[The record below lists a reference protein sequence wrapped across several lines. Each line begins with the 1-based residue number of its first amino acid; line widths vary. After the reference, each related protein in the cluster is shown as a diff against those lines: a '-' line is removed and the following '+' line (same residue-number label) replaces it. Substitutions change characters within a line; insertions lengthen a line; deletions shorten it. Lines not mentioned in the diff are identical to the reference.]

1 MEAKTV
7 VGTTRG
13 PGVTTIDEVEE
24 EEEAA
29 VVVVDTTTA
38 TTETEDMVTREVAY
52 YCLGFSDYS
61 VDR

>member
-1 MEAKTV
+1 MA
-7 VGTTRG
+7 GTTRG

-29 VVVVDTTTA
+29 VVVDTTTA

-52 YCLGFSDYS
+52 CLGFSDYS